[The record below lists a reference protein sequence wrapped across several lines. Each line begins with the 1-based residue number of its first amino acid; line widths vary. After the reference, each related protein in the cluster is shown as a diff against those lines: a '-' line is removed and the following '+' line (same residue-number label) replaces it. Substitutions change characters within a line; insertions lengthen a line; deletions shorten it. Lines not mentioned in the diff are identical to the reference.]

1 MAKKPLSEALQ
12 RLLSR
17 LDGSYPD
24 GGFILIGMPQCS
36 QEAEVTVVSNL
47 DPTSICQLMY
57 DLVVDALDEDEA
69 DEDDEPQEPMLAIE
83 GGTLH

>member
-1 MAKKPLSEALQ
+1 VSEALQ

-17 LDGSYPD
+17 LDGSYQD
-24 GGFILIGMPQCS
+24 GGFVLIGMPVCS

-57 DLVVDALDEDEA
+57 DLVVDALDEDEE
-69 DEDDEPQEPMLAIE
+69 DEVNLQRP
-83 GGTLH
+83 